1 MGLLSLICS
10 AAWLIV
16 TFTVSLLRLAEH
28 LVLGKSGFITTVG
41 EFLVFI
47 MSPFFSKDTLDK
59 LRDLFSWGGPSIVDG
74 SKSDDRFLMPVFQRD
89 DGMTVKLGY
98 IVSRQKGGVMY
109 AVKNIMIQADLGE
122 VNLSLSPVELSDT
135 SVEVKNEEMICGI
148 DEVQPVKCN
157 SMSVNVA
164 MDGMEM
170 VARSIVTSPKHV
182 QVRILSVYH
191 S

>member
-1 MGLLSLICS
+1 MGFLGLICS

-41 EFLVFI
+41 EFLVLI

-74 SKSDDRFLMPVFQRD
+74 SISDDRFLMPVFQRD

-98 IVSRQKGGVMY
+98 IVSREKGGVMY

-122 VNLSLSPVELSDT
+122 VNLSLSPVEVNDT

-182 QVRILSVYH
+182 QVRIFSVYF